1 MYNFL
6 KKAMYSSLALL
17 FLLMSLVQ
25 VTNFSK
31 VYAKEEDSGRL
42 PAPPP
47 APIYLKKEY
56 NLENAGFKSPEEEF
70 SFEVEKV
77 STDAVTYEDRTPIDK
92 VDMPDV
98 TIDSVSYG
106 AGDAGDAAKKVK
118 KIRVVLPTVSDFEE
132 IDSDYGTYIY
142 NITEVNS
149 NIAGVT
155 YRSKPIKLK
164 VTYYI
169 NEDTDETKVAG
180 FFYDEDNK
188 IEEFSDNTY
197 SAGNLKITK
206 EISGNVATE
215 KKKFDFNVVLKA
227 PKGKTVKSE
236 IKYKV
241 ITADRTDTEE
251 EKTISTEQLKK
262 MSEDGGLTITEKLSG
277 GDYIQFTNLPYGVTY
292 SVTEN
297 SDDYVSNL
305 KDGST
310 GTIEKPETTVDFTN
324 TKNVEVNTGV
334 FTDNLPYFA
343 LLGFVAVGAVLVFVK
358 KRHSYED

>member
-6 KKAMYSSLALL
+6 KKIMYSSVALL

-31 VYAKEEDSGRL
+31 VYAKDEDSGEV
-42 PAPPP
+42 ATPP

-56 NLENAGFKSPEEEF
+56 NLENAGFKSPEENF

-77 STDAVTYEDRTPIDK
+77 STDATTYSDGTPIDK
-92 VDMPDV
+92 ADMPDV

-106 AGDAGDAAKKVK
+106 AGDAGDTAKKVK
-118 KIRVVLPTVSDFEE
+118 NIRVVLPTVSDFDD

-142 NITEVNS
+142 NIREVNS

-155 YRSKPIKLK
+155 YRSEPIKLK
-164 VTYYI
+164 VIFY
-169 NEDTDETKVAG
+169 DDGDEGAVTG
-180 FFYDEDNK
+180 FFYNGDDK
-188 IEEFSDNTY
+188 IEKFSDNTY

-206 EISGNVATE
+206 EISGNVASE

-241 ITADRTDTEE
+241 ITADTSDTEE
-251 EKTISTEQLKK
+251 EKTISAEQLKK

-310 GTIEKPETTVDFTN
+310 GTIDKEETTVDFTN